1 MKKTIIVALFI
12 CSFFFLPSAGYGYL
26 QDQLPSA
33 AMKEINDEMMAKYK
47 QRLIRTPED
56 RTKAMKDLAIEK
68 LANVKTD
75 GLDEKE
81 KLNLAYLLGHAWKKN
96 EAKSMLNGLMEST
109 DTSIA
114 RSARL
119 NMIQMLVE
127 EENFPEL
134 ETNMREYRKRFQS
147 GDSDSSNFSGL
158 WLATRALSSHYY
170 FSGDAQ
176 KAYDIVM
183 EELSMLDPKTPH
195 FSFHLLGDALPIF
208 LKLGKTAELSQM
220 LTSYKASMKEALAE
234 REKNPPVEKAEQS
247 RFKYQTDM
255 LKRFVSSFESTLKH
269 LEIIGKPAPGFNFL
283 HFFNTDPLS
292 LETLRGKVV
301 MIDFW
306 ANWCGPCKKAFP
318 SVRKLYD
325 ELKPQGFE
333 IIGVTSMQGSF
344 TDGDIREQNI
354 TPEKE
359 LELTGDL
366 IKRYEMNWPVAFSD
380 RSCYDP
386 EYGVRGVPTFALI
399 DRKGIVRIIMVGA
412 GQEKLLHKFATEL
425 LAED

>member
-1 MKKTIIVALFI
+1 
-12 CSFFFLPSAGYGYL
+12 
-26 QDQLPSA
+26 
-33 AMKEINDEMMAKYK
+33 
-47 QRLIRTPED
+47 
-56 RTKAMKDLAIEK
+56 
-68 LANVKTD
+68 
-75 GLDEKE
+75 
-81 KLNLAYLLGHAWKKN
+81 
-96 EAKSMLNGLMEST
+96 
-109 DTSIA
+109 
-114 RSARL
+114 
-119 NMIQMLVE
+119 
-127 EENFPEL
+127 
-134 ETNMREYRKRFQS
+134 
-147 GDSDSSNFSGL
+147 
-158 WLATRALSSHYY
+158 
-170 FSGDAQ
+170 
-176 KAYDIVM
+176 
-183 EELSMLDPKTPH
+183 
-195 FSFHLLGDALPIF
+195 
-208 LKLGKTAELSQM
+208 M
-220 LTSYKASMKEALAE
+220 LTSYKTSMKEALAE

-283 HFFNTDPLS
+283 HFFNTAPLS

-325 ELKPQGFE
+325 ELKPRGFE

-344 TDGDIREQNI
+344 TDGDIREQKI
-354 TPEKE
+354 TPERE